1 MKLKVLLLSLIVFI
15 LCGCQSK
22 FNGTWCLYEE
32 VPSSLIILDKDIND
46 DNLKKITDYLDKISD
61 LSSYDIIDNIESASK
76 MINVYYIK
84 KDNIENYKNDIS
96 KLNGVY
102 SFDNKMI
109 NKAKE
114 KIIIKGKYYTYDKE
128 LNTLYA
134 SEIKGKT
141 KKNKNSILIGDIKFF
156 YKDSFLCADSECNVI
171 FSKSN
176 NDCN

>member
-1 MKLKVLLLSLIVFI
+1 MKLKVLILCLIVFI
-15 LCGCQSK
+15 LCGCSSK
-22 FNGTWCLYEE
+22 YNGTWCLYTE

-46 DNLKKITDYLDKISD
+46 NNLKKITDYLDNISD
-61 LSSYDIIDNIESASK
+61 LASYDIIDNIESASK
-76 MINVYYIK
+76 MINVYYLK
-84 KDNIENYKNDIS
+84 KDNIESYKTDIS

-114 KIIIKGKYYTYDKE
+114 KIIINGKYYTYDKE

-134 SEIKGKT
+134 SEIKGKI
-141 KKNKNSILIGDIKFF
+141 KKNKKKITIDDKEYF
-156 YKDSFLCADSECNVI
+156 YKDNFLCADNECNTI